1 MKFPLMF
8 LGTPMITLVQ
18 NLFFLAYENKW
29 DVPSFCFEFWPHSLV
44 GAVAPNQYVGV
55 ADFFFAIA

>member
-1 MKFPLMF
+1 MKFPSMF

-29 DVPSFCFEFWPHSLV
+29 DVPSFCFEFWPPSL

>member
-1 MKFPLMF
+1 M

-29 DVPSFCFEFWPHSLV
+29 DVPSFCFEFWPHSL